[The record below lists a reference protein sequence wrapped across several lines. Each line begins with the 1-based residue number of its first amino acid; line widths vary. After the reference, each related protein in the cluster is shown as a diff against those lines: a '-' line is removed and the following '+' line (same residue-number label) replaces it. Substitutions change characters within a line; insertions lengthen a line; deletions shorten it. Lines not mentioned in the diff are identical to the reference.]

1 MSEPQFD
8 ERLDAVLSML
18 KSIASLDFTRKLKL
32 SSKADKID
40 AVAAGLNMLS
50 EELKSN
56 VIKRTELEEIN
67 KNLERFASIAAHDMK
82 SPLSALVS
90 LTNLLEDELQDHPN
104 KQVVEYLDMLRVTN
118 NKMNKLIMGILEYS
132 KTTLTVRQMLKID
145 LGKLFHKSAALYST
159 NEWVVISIG
168 EGMPVVQHSETALTQ
183 IINNLLDNAVKY
195 NDKEICQIEIQCTDQ
210 GDQYVISI
218 ADNGPGI
225 LPDDRE
231 KIFDLF
237 ENLKTEREN
246 SIGIGLATV
255 KKIVTDT
262 NGRIW
267 VEPSE
272 NQGAKFVFT
281 IKKED

>member
-1 MSEPQFD
+1 MIEPQFD

-18 KSIASLDFTRKLKL
+18 ESIASLDFTRKLKL

-56 VIKRTELEEIN
+56 VVKRTELEEIN

-82 SPLSALVS
+82 SPLSVLVS
-90 LTNLLEDELQDHPN
+90 LTNLIEDELQGHHN
-104 KQVVEYLDMLRVTN
+104 KQVVEYLDMLRVTTNQMN
-118 NKMNKLIMGILEYS
+118 NLIMGILEYS
-132 KTTLTVRQMLKID
+132 KTTLAVRQMLKID
-145 LGKLFHKSAALYST
+145 LGKLFHKVAALYGT

-210 GDQYVISI
+210 GDQYLISV
-218 ADNGPGI
+218 ADNGPGV

-237 ENLKTEREN
+237 ENLKTEKEN
-246 SIGIGLATV
+246 SMGIGLATV

-262 NGRIW
+262 SGRIW

-272 NQGAKFVFT
+272 NQGARFVFT

>member
-32 SSKADKID
+32 SSNADKID

-82 SPLSALVS
+82 SPLSVLVS

-104 KQVVEYLDMLRVTN
+104 KQVVKYLDMLRVTN

-145 LGKLFHKSAALYST
+145 LGKLFHKAAALYST

-210 GDQYVISI
+210 GDHYVISI

-237 ENLKTEREN
+237 ENLKTKREN
-246 SIGIGLATV
+246 SMGIGLATV

>member
-32 SSKADKID
+32 SSNADKID

-82 SPLSALVS
+82 SPLSVLVS

-104 KQVVEYLDMLRVTN
+104 KQVVKYLDMLRVTN

-145 LGKLFHKSAALYST
+145 LGKLFHKAAALYST

-195 NDKEICQIEIQCTDQ
+195 NDKEICQIEIQCTDE

-237 ENLKTEREN
+237 ENLKTKREN
-246 SIGIGLATV
+246 SMGIGLATV

>member
-82 SPLSALVS
+82 SPLSVLVS

-104 KQVVEYLDMLRVTN
+104 KQVMEYLEMLRVTN

-145 LGKLFHKSAALYST
+145 LGKLFHKSAALYDT

-237 ENLKTEREN
+237 EILKTEREN
-246 SIGIGLATV
+246 SMGIGLATV

>member
-8 ERLDAVLSML
+8 ERFDALLSML
-18 KSIASLDFTRKLKL
+18 ESIASLDFTRKLKL
-32 SSKADKID
+32 SGKADKID

-82 SPLSALVS
+82 SPLSVLVS
-90 LTNLLEDELQDHPN
+90 LTNLIEDELQGHHN
-104 KQVVEYLDMLRVTN
+104 EQVVEYLDMLRVTN
-118 NKMNKLIMGILEYS
+118 NQMNNLIMGILEYS
-132 KTTLTVRQMLKID
+132 KTTLAVRQMLKID
-145 LGKLFHKSAALYST
+145 LGKLFHKVAARYST

-210 GDQYVISI
+210 GDQYVISV
-218 ADNGPGI
+218 ADNGPGV

-237 ENLKTEREN
+237 ENLKTEKEN
-246 SIGIGLATV
+246 SMGIGLATV

-272 NQGAKFVFT
+272 NQGARFVFT

>member
-8 ERLDAVLSML
+8 ERFDALLSML
-18 KSIASLDFTRKLKL
+18 ESIASLDFTRKLKL

-82 SPLSALVS
+82 SPLSVLVS
-90 LTNLLEDELQDHPN
+90 LTNLIEDELQGHHN
-104 KQVVEYLDMLRVTN
+104 EQVVEYLDMLRVTN
-118 NKMNKLIMGILEYS
+118 NQMNNLIMGILEYS
-132 KTTLTVRQMLKID
+132 KTTLVVRQMLKID
-145 LGKLFHKSAALYST
+145 LGKLFHKVAALYST

-168 EGMPVVQHSETALTQ
+168 DGMPVVQHSETALTQ

-210 GDQYVISI
+210 GDQYVISV
-218 ADNGPGI
+218 ADNGPGV

-237 ENLKTEREN
+237 ENLKTEKEN
-246 SIGIGLATV
+246 SMGIGLATV

-272 NQGAKFVFT
+272 NQGARFVFT